1 MKARWICRNDQDT
14 GHAKEIVFLSLLVIL
29 FFSGPHLSSRD
40 ILSLAYISPMVS
52 HSAGQAQPSKR
63 KSEKDTGSGQTSLNG
78 TYKDAGG
85 DPGIN
90 LSQAAPAILDIY
102 WVCLK
107 NHGGRGMLTWA
118 GCLNAARWMLNV
130 MAYEQLLKTNPRI
143 GSALTFSQMLFIT
156 MTSLPSFLVWKPRSI
171 IPRLKPRQVPLYN
184 WAIQVAALISGSL
197 MNNWVFAFNVPL
209 TVQIVFRSA
218 GLPVSMLIGWFVLQR
233 RYSILQ
239 VTSVFMVSVGVI
251 LATLSRPSSNKTESS
266 HDIRQYTTGIT
277 MLFASLFLT
286 GFLGLLQERTY
297 KKYGPCWQEGV
308 FYTHFLSLPIF
319 LFLASDVKRGFRGL
333 SSPRTGTDAV
343 LSASPYIILAVNLVS
358 QLICVSAVN
367 RLSSQVSSVSTNIV
381 LTARK
386 ATSLCLS
393 VWWFGNG
400 WNWQLGAGAGMVFLG
415 SSLFTVGGAKAKEDA
430 KPKKE

>member
-1 MKARWICRNDQDT
+1 
-14 GHAKEIVFLSLLVIL
+14 
-29 FFSGPHLSSRD
+29 
-40 ILSLAYISPMVS
+40 MVS
-52 HSAGQAQPSKR
+52 YSPGQAQSSKR
-63 KSEKDTGSGQTSLNG
+63 KSGNGAGSGRTSLNG
-78 TYKDAGG
+78 TLKDVVG
-85 DPGIN
+85 DPGIK
-90 LSQAAPAILDIY
+90 LSQAAPAVLDIY
-102 WVCLK
+102 WVVSMLL
-107 NHGGRGMLTWA
+107 GGCCA
-118 GCLNAARWMLNV
+118 NV

-156 MTSLPSFLVWKPRSI
+156 MTSLPSFLVRKPHSI

-184 WAIQVAALISGSL
+184 WAIQVAALTSGSL

-218 GLPVSMLIGWFVLQR
+218 GLPVSMLIGRFVLQR
-233 RYSILQ
+233 RYSFLQ

-251 LATLSRPSSNKTESS
+251 LATLSRPSSGKTESS
-266 HDIRQYTTGIT
+266 HDIRQYSIGIT

-319 LFLASDVKRGFRGL
+319 LFLASDVKSGFHGL
-333 SSPRTGTDAV
+333 SSPRSGTDAV
-343 LSASPYIILAVNLVS
+343 LSVSPYIILAVNLVS

-415 SSLFTVGGAKAKEDA
+415 SSLFTVGGDKGAKTKEDV